1 ARKNPRDHA
10 TAGDHVRRY
19 RQVKRRADA
28 SADLH
33 ATTRDHLAR
42 PVELHAHQTI
52 LVDHATPDVA
62 VLKRILCAARRVTLG
77 DTLADLA
84 DRAELLA
91 RDAADYLGTLN
102 RHLRNVDL
110 RTRLPCQAHRLTTCL
125 SCLE

>member
-1 ARKNPRDHA
+1 
-10 TAGDHVRRY
+10 
-19 RQVKRRADA
+19 
-28 SADLH
+28 
-33 ATTRDHLAR
+33 LAR

-125 SCLE
+125 SCLERDKLDRKNDAVLIKEVDCAEDHALHTRAVCFRC